1 MLACNAECARC
12 TAVRR
17 AVRRTRVSF
26 GRNFRPAREAQ
37 SGVSVLSSSLGFI
50 FLVNRL
56 SLQTGAGRRACR
68 GARPP
73 AGRYRPFRARSA
85 SAPRSSSMR
94 ETVFNSGLGTWR
106 QVLAV
111 YRTAGCGC
119 RGMWQVG
126 GCGVPNRAGGLV
138 SWWLAHESSTRRQQ
152 RALTSSSCTPPTG
165 RLLLNTHHRRDTIVS
180 AESADRFRRKGWP
193 FAPGHTTRCW
203 YAPPWQR
210 RSLRPSRVGAR
221 A

>member
-1 MLACNAECARC
+1 MCTLHRGAARSPPHKSLFRTKLSPCARGAERC
-12 TAVRR
+12 VSIIVEFRLYLSCKPSLVTDWCRPP
-17 AVRRTRVSF
+17 RVP
-26 GRNFRPAREAQ
+26 R
-37 SGVSVLSSSLGFI
+37 
-50 FLVNRL
+50 
-56 SLQTGAGRRACR
+56 
-68 GARPP
+68 RPP
-73 AGRYRPFRARSA
+73 ACRSLPA
-85 SAPRSSSMR
+85 VPRSIR
-94 ETVFNSGLGTWR
+94 RLRVHPQCVR
-106 QVLAV
+106 QCSTLVSEHGGKSAGPPV
-111 YRTAGCGC
+111 AGCGC

>member
-1 MLACNAECARC
+1 MCTLPS

-68 GARPP
+68 GARP
-73 AGRYRPFRARSA
+73 ACRSFLVTGRSA
-85 SAPRSSSMR
+85 LDPSAPRSSSMR

-193 FAPGHTTRCW
+193 FAPGGRMTCCLCV
-203 YAPPWQR
+203 PPWQR